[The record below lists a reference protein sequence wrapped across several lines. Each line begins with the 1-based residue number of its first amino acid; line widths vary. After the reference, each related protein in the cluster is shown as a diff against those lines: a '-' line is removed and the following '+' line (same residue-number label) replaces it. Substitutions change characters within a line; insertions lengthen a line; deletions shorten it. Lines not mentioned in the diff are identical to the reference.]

1 MPNHDAFVLRNLG
14 LDAFLFAEVGTEAN
28 GSALTIL
35 STLARLDQDPWAEA
49 ARWAGLPKAAG
60 IDCLAK
66 CIVRMPL
73 SRQAL
78 TDAVATASRLILL
91 LPTQTGPPPQQEA
104 GLALGAWTIPRWA
117 PIAVFYVGLACVLA
131 ASTIFAPIPTAGVTA
146 PITQTAEH
154 MPE

>member
-1 MPNHDAFVLRNLG
+1 MPNHDAFALRNLG
-14 LDAFLFAEVGTEAN
+14 LDEFLFAEVGTEDN

-49 ARWAGLPKAAG
+49 ARWAKLPKAAG
-60 IDCLAK
+60 IDCLAE

-91 LPTQTGPPPQQEA
+91 LPTQTAEQ
-104 GLALGAWTIPRWA
+104 
-117 PIAVFYVGLACVLA
+117 
-131 ASTIFAPIPTAGVTA
+131 
-146 PITQTAEH
+146 TQRDRKSVV
-154 MPE
+154 